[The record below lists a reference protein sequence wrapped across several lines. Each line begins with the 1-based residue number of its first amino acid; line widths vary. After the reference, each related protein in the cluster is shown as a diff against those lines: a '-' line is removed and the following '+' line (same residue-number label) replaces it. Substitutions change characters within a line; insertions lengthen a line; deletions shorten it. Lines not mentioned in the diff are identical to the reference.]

1 MAETIGN
8 RYIIS
13 KRVGEGGMADVY
25 LAVDSILKRQ
35 VAIKVLRGELNNDPV
50 NLRRFQ
56 KEASA
61 ITSLSH
67 PNIVEVY
74 DVGEENNKNYIVMEY
89 VPGKTLKQ
97 LIKARGALY
106 PDEAINIMKQL
117 VSATA
122 HAHKNNIIHRDIKSQ
137 NVLVKDDGSVKLSD
151 FGIAFTGDAQ
161 QLTQTDTV
169 MGSVH
174 YLAPELA
181 KGQQA
186 TIQSDIYSLGVVF
199 YEMLTGDVPFHG
211 ETAVQIAIKHMHEA
225 IPSVRAFNPDLPQSV
240 ENIVIRATAKE
251 KKDRYNSADEM
262 YNDLVTCLDFSRI
275 HEQKIVLDSVKA
287 QQEKAAVEKAT
298 PKPAKAIKVKKTSTR
313 SSGITA
319 GGVLAGLAAVALAG
333 ALLYILLLLNGKV
346 GPEEQHI
353 IVPSVAGKTITDATT
368 ILESHGLKVTSIERE
383 ATDDVDKDIVLRT
396 QPAANQS
403 VEPGATVV
411 LYVSSGKYFKVE
423 NYVGQNINS
432 VKPVLEA
439 AGFVVDIT
447 ETVDPGKEAGTILR
461 QSLEGGTKIDP
472 YEARQISLEIS
483 KISTFQIPNLVG
495 YEISA
500 AQQNLQNLGATVEL
514 KQLPSEENIVL
525 DEEGNFKEYK
535 YTPGTVVKTDPEG
548 GQQYSQ
554 TTDKKIIIYYY

>member
-1 MAETIGN
+1 MTATEIIGN

-13 KRVGEGGMADVY
+13 KRIGEGGMADVY

-50 NLRRFQ
+50 NLKRFQ
-56 KEASA
+56 KEANA

-74 DVGEENNKNYIVMEY
+74 DVGEESNKNYIVMEY

-151 FGIAFTGDAQ
+151 FGIAFTGDSQ

-186 TIQSDIYSLGVVF
+186 TVQSDIYSLGVVF

-211 ETAVQIAIKHMHEA
+211 DTAVQIAIKHMHDD
-225 IPSVRAFNPDLPQSV
+225 IPSVLAFNPDLPQSV
-240 ENIVIRATAKE
+240 ENIIIRATAK
-251 KKDRYNSADEM
+251 DRNERYAAADEM

-275 HEQKIVLDSVKA
+275 HEQKLLLDSVKA
-287 QQEKAAVEKAT
+287 KQEVRAAS
-298 PKPAKAIKVKKTSTR
+298 KPAQQPVKLKKVKKTSTIAGMTP
-313 SSGITA
+313 SGI
-319 GGVLAGLAAVALAG
+319 LASLAAVALAV
-333 ALLYILLLLNGKV
+333 ALFYIILILNGQL
-346 GPEEQHI
+346 GPEANKVT
-353 IVPSVAGKTITDATT
+353 VPEVAGYSIEDATQL
-368 ILESHGLKVTSIERE
+368 LEANNLTVQSIERE
-383 ATDDVDKDIVLRT
+383 STEDVEKDIVLRT
-396 QPAANQS
+396 SPRANQQ
-403 VEPGATVV
+403 VEPNTPII
-411 LYVSSGKYFKVE
+411 LYVSAGKYFKIE
-423 NYVGQNINS
+423 KYVGQNINS
-432 VKPVLEA
+432 VKTVLEN
-439 AGFVVDIT
+439 AGFTVNVT
-447 ETVDPGKEAGTILR
+447 ETPDDSKEPGTILT
-461 QSLEGGTKIDP
+461 QSLEVGTKLEPLEPKMIDF
-472 YEARQISLEIS
+472 EVSAVKS
-483 KISTFQIPNLVG
+483 FHIPNVIG
-495 YEISA
+495 WKKEDAKAEIEKE
-500 AQQNLQNLGATVEL
+500 GGKVEF
-514 KQLPSEENIVL
+514 KALPAEENL
-525 DEEGNFKEYK
+525 DEDGNYK
-535 YTPGTVVKTDPEG
+535 VPPGTIVKVDPDVATF
-548 GQQYSQ
+548 YSQ
-554 TTDKKIIIYYY
+554 TAGKKITLYHY

>member
-1 MAETIGN
+1 MPAETIGN

-13 KRVGEGGMADVY
+13 KKIGEGGMADVY
-25 LAVDSILKRQ
+25 LAVDVILKRQ

-50 NLRRFQ
+50 NLKRFQ
-56 KEASA
+56 KEANA

-74 DVGEENNKNYIVMEY
+74 DVGEENNRNYIVMEY

-151 FGIAFTGDAQ
+151 FGIAFTGDSQ

-186 TIQSDIYSLGVVF
+186 TVQSDIYSLGVVF

-211 ETAVQIAIKHMHEA
+211 DTPVQIAIKHMHDP

-240 ENIVIRATAKE
+240 ENIVIRSTAKD
-251 KKDRYNSADEM
+251 KNDRYKSADEM

-275 HEQKIVLDSVKA
+275 KEQKLVLESVK
-287 QQEKAAVEKAT
+287 QKQEKAAAA
-298 PKPAKAIKVKKTSTR
+298 KPAAQPVKVKKIKRRKGGSIGM
-313 SSGITA
+313 GIFA
-319 GGVLAGLAAVALAG
+319 SLSAILLAGSII
-333 ALLYILLLLNGKV
+333 YIIMLLNGQLSPSNVTKIKV
-346 GPEEQHI
+346 PNVTGH
-353 IVPSVAGKTITDATT
+353 TIEDATT
-368 ILESHGLKVTSIERE
+368 MLESAGLTVSSIERQ
-383 ATDDVDKDIVLRT
+383 ATDDVEKDIVLDTSPRGGT
-396 QPAANQS
+396 E
-403 VEPGATVV
+403 VESSTTVV
-411 LYVSSGKYFKVE
+411 LYVSSGKVFKVG
-423 NYVGQNINS
+423 NYVGKSINS
-432 VKPVLEA
+432 VKSTLENNGFEVLVSEVLDGTKDDGTITSQSLASGTVIDPLEPRKIEFTVARQASFTIPQYLLGMDVEA
-439 AGFVVDIT
+439 A
-447 ETVDPGKEAGTILR
+447 KL
-461 QSLEGGTKIDP
+461 QLE
-472 YEARQISLEIS
+472 
-483 KISTFQIPNLVG
+483 NM
-495 YEISA
+495 
-500 AQQNLQNLGATVEL
+500 GATVKL
-514 KQLPSEENIVL
+514 KQLPAEENL
-525 DEEGNFKEYK
+525 NEDGTFKVQ
-535 YTPGTVVKTDPEG
+535 PNTVVAVSPDVGKPYT
-548 GQQYSQ
+548 Q
-554 TTDKKIIIYYY
+554 KKGKSITLKYY

>member
-1 MAETIGN
+1 MAVEVIDN

-13 KRVGEGGMADVY
+13 KKIGEGGMADVF

-35 VAIKVLRGELNNDPV
+35 VAIKILRGELNNDPI
-50 NLRRFQ
+50 NLKRFQ
-56 KEASA
+56 KEANA

-74 DVGEENNKNYIVMEY
+74 DVGEENNRNYIVMEY

-151 FGIAFTGDAQ
+151 FGIAFTEDSQ

-186 TIQSDIYSLGVVF
+186 TVQSDIYSLGVVF

-211 ETAVQIAIKHMHEA
+211 DTAVQIAIKHMHDE

-240 ENIVIRATAKE
+240 ENIVIRSTAK
-251 KKDRYNSADEM
+251 DRKERYSSAEQM

-275 HEQKIVLDSVKA
+275 KEPKLVLESTKAKQEKAAAAKPAPQPVKVRKIKKKKKNNNTGMKLFAAFGAILFAASVIFIIMLLNGHIGTAGSGKIKVPTVAGQTVEDAITMMEASGLTVSSIERQATTDVEKDIVLDSNPRGGS
-287 QQEKAAVEKAT
+287 EVES
-298 PKPAKAIKVKKTSTR
+298 ST
-313 SSGITA
+313 
-319 GGVLAGLAAVALAG
+319 
-333 ALLYILLLLNGKV
+333 
-346 GPEEQHI
+346 
-353 IVPSVAGKTITDATT
+353 
-368 ILESHGLKVTSIERE
+368 
-383 ATDDVDKDIVLRT
+383 
-396 QPAANQS
+396 
-403 VEPGATVV
+403 TVV
-411 LYVSSGKYFKVE
+411 LYVSSGKVFTVGY
-423 NYVGQNINS
+423 YVGQNINS
-432 VKPVLEA
+432 VKSNLEA
-439 AGFVVDIT
+439 EGFEVLISEINDGSKA
-447 ETVDPGKEAGTILR
+447 DGTILT
-461 QSLEGGTKIDP
+461 QSLAAGTSIDP
-472 YEARQISLEIS
+472 MEPRRIDFQVSRLASFTIPQYLLGVNVQEAKTQLE
-483 KISTFQIPNLVG
+483 G
-495 YEISA
+495 M
-500 AQQNLQNLGATVEL
+500 GASVKL
-514 KQLPSEENIVL
+514 SQLPAEQNMNEDGTYIIQ
-525 DEEGNFKEYK
+525 
-535 YTPGTVVKTDPEG
+535 PGTVVSISPEP
-548 GQQYSQ
+548 GQVYTQ
-554 TTDKKIIIYYY
+554 TKGKVITLTYY